1 MELLG
6 VIRCVD
12 HVKVEPPVPAL
23 DLEVREALFGRSKK
37 FTAPLDTGFAGYL
50 MLPEEDYSALST
62 AEVPREEFGLYS
74 TMAGPVPVRR
84 ARVHVGIGGR
94 EVETFVES
102 PLYGGGK
109 LLVGRR
115 VLSIIDVAL
124 MGPGAR
130 TCLVEQRGK
139 EER

>member
-6 VIRCVD
+6 IIRCVE
-12 HVKVEPPVPAL
+12 HVKLDPPIPAVG
-23 DLEVREALFGRSKK
+23 LEVREALFGRTRK

-50 MLPEEDYSALST
+50 MLPDEDYSALST

-84 ARVHVGIGGR
+84 ARVHLGVGGSEFESFI
-94 EVETFVES
+94 ETPV
-102 PLYGGGK
+102 YGGGK

-115 VLSIIDVAL
+115 VLNMVDVAL
-124 MGPGAR
+124 MGQDAR
-130 TCLVEQRGK
+130 ACLVEPRGK
-139 EER
+139 EG